1 MIIAP
6 SILSMDFSK
15 IPQQLKALEKSE
27 AKWIHIDIMDGH
39 FVPNLTFGPDFVKS
53 IRAQSPLLLDV
64 HIMVSDPVF
73 YADVFIEAGADL
85 ITFHYEAL
93 NDPDKVMNL
102 IHHIKSKGKKVG
114 LSLKPSTPVQ
124 LLFPFLKVLDLVLVM
139 SVNPGFGGQA
149 FMPEALVKV
158 THLKNQIILMDS
170 KCLIQIDGGINQDTA
185 VMALNSG
192 IDCLVAG
199 SYIFKNDIAKAI
211 KTLWENQ
218 SH

>member
-15 IPQQLKALEKSE
+15 IPQQLKAVEQSE
-27 AKWIHIDIMDGH
+27 AKWLHVDIMDGH
-39 FVPNLTFGPDFVKS
+39 FVPNLTFGPDFVRS
-53 IRAQSPLLLDV
+53 IRNQTSLFLDV

-73 YADVFIEAGADL
+73 FADVFIDAGADL

-93 NDPDKVMNL
+93 KDPESVLAL
-102 IHHIKSKGKKVG
+102 IRKIQGKGIKVG
-114 LSLKPSTPVQ
+114 LSIKPATPVQ
-124 LLFPFLKVLDLVLVM
+124 LLYPFLSELDLVLIM

-158 THLKNQIILMDS
+158 SMLKSQIRLMDS

-192 IDCLVAG
+192 VDCLVAG
-199 SYIFKNDIAKAI
+199 SYVFKNDIVKAV
-211 KTLWENQ
+211 KSLWENQ
-218 SH
+218 

>member
-15 IPQQLKALEKSE
+15 IPQQLKAVEQSE
-27 AKWIHIDIMDGH
+27 AKWLHVDIMDGH
-39 FVPNLTFGPDFVKS
+39 FVPNLTFGPDFVRS
-53 IRAQSPLLLDV
+53 IRNQTSLFLDV

-73 YADVFIEAGADL
+73 FADVFIDAGADL

-93 NDPDKVMNL
+93 KDPESVLAL
-102 IHHIKSKGKKVG
+102 IRKIQGKGIKVG
-114 LSLKPSTPVQ
+114 LSIKPATPVQ
-124 LLFPFLKVLDLVLVM
+124 LLYPFLSELDLVLIM

-158 THLKNQIILMDS
+158 SLLKSQIRLMDS

-192 IDCLVAG
+192 VDCLVAG
-199 SYIFKNDIAKAI
+199 SYVFKNDIVKAV
-211 KTLWENQ
+211 KSLWENQ
-218 SH
+218 

>member
-15 IPQQLKALEKSE
+15 IPQQLKAVEQSE
-27 AKWIHIDIMDGH
+27 AKWLHVDIMDGH
-39 FVPNLTFGPDFVKS
+39 FVPNLTFGPDFVRS
-53 IRAQSPLLLDV
+53 IRNQTSLFLDV

-73 YADVFIEAGADL
+73 FADVFIEAGADL

-93 NDPDKVMNL
+93 KDPESVLAL
-102 IHHIKSKGKKVG
+102 IRRIKGKGIKVG
-114 LSLKPSTPVQ
+114 LSVKPSTPVQ
-124 LLFPFLKVLDLVLVM
+124 LLYPFLNELDLVLIM

-158 THLKNQIILMDS
+158 SMLKSQIRLMDS

-192 IDCLVAG
+192 VDCLVAG
-199 SYIFKNDIAKAI
+199 SYVFKNDIVKAI
-211 KTLWENQ
+211 QSLWENQ
-218 SH
+218 

>member
-15 IPQQLKALEKSE
+15 IPQQLKAVEQSQ
-27 AKWIHIDIMDGH
+27 AKWLHVDIMDGH
-39 FVPNLTFGPDFVKS
+39 FVPNLTFGPDFVRS
-53 IRAQSPLLLDV
+53 IRNQTSLFLDV

-73 YADVFIEAGADL
+73 FADVFIEAGADL

-93 NDPDKVMNL
+93 KDPESVLAL
-102 IHHIKSKGKKVG
+102 IRRIKGKGIKVG
-114 LSLKPSTPVQ
+114 LSVKPSTPVQ
-124 LLFPFLKVLDLVLVM
+124 LLYPFLNELDLVLIM

-158 THLKNQIILMDS
+158 SLLKSQIRLMDS

-185 VMALNSG
+185 IMALNSG
-192 IDCLVAG
+192 VDCLVAG
-199 SYIFKNDIAKAI
+199 SYIFKNDIVKAVNS
-211 KTLWENQ
+211 LWENQ
-218 SH
+218 